1 MHTTFQ
7 INWLRE
13 TGSGHLEVDLGT
25 TVAAPQL
32 ELAIIGLLP
41 EQQPGKIWGGVKYA
55 ELRTPRKLPEWARSR
70 VQQFFGADPKA
81 DQLTL
86 IEGFCNRIRD
96 KAWSLDR
103 ASLFLPY
110 FSRREWIEKF
120 SILSQIGFDL
130 TLDGVVAQGMKPQSL
145 REILLRT
152 AAGVLSKSSANSPL
166 RFQTSIPM
174 IDPWRTLLLDR
185 YGLEL
190 AGNPSALTQ
199 FTMESTGS
207 ELAAWPNTPRERHCH
222 YYAVFSRMALAIQ
235 YSLRRWTLATFALGP
250 QALSDFDKGADVL
263 AYSAIRPHTERRARD
278 FSYDVLN
285 ADMMDFAFGRAARRL
300 EPMLKIAR
308 ETLVKGGW
316 PEEAR
321 QYLKRDVRLHALRL
335 AARSRRRNRV
345 RQMLVSEG
353 VLIYSMI
360 KFANRLKSLDCAR
373 SVVTAV
379 DELNQDFDDRIRRIF
394 FFLDQPQDFGTMVFL
409 EASNAIYCAMGGE
422 QALQFHCETA
432 DGAHHRAAR
441 IITEC
446 LPPI

>member
-25 TVAAPQL
+25 VVAAPEL

-55 ELRTPRKLPEWARSR
+55 ELRTPRMLPQWARSR
-70 VQQFFGADPKA
+70 VHQFFGGDPKA

-96 KAWSLDR
+96 KAWTLDR
-103 ASLFLPY
+103 ANLFLPY

-120 SILSQIGFDL
+120 SILAQLGFDL
-130 TLDGVVAQGMKPQSL
+130 TLDGVVAQDMKPQSL

-152 AAGVLSKSSANSPL
+152 AAGVLSKSPANSPL
-166 RFQTSIPM
+166 RFQTSIPV

-185 YGLEL
+185 YGLQL

-199 FTMESTGS
+199 FTMESSGV

-222 YYAVFSRMALAIQ
+222 YYSVFLRMAMAIQ

-250 QALSDFDKGADVL
+250 QSLSDFDKGADVL
-263 AYSAIRPHTERRARD
+263 AYSAIRPHAEKRARD
-278 FSYDVLN
+278 FGYDVLN

-308 ETLVKGGW
+308 ETLVTGGW
-316 PEEAR
+316 PDEAR
-321 QYLKRDVRLHALRL
+321 QYLKSDVRLHALRL
-335 AARSRRRNRV
+335 AARSRRRHRV

-353 VLIYSMI
+353 VLIYSTI
-360 KFANRLKSLDCAR
+360 KFANRLKSLDSAR

-409 EASNAIYCAMGGE
+409 EASNAIFCAMGGE
-422 QALQFHCETA
+422 QALQFHCKTA
-432 DGAHHRAAR
+432 DGAQHSAAR
-441 IITEC
+441 RINEC
-446 LPPI
+446 LAPI